1 MADWMDQGIAAI
13 QEYDP
18 IYGAGDTILGLGSH
32 MLHGAARGWGG
43 LITLG
48 ATGSFD
54 AAEDTIQNYQVPSWL
69 PEYHVQSGAGQGV
82 MGGLEWFFTEY
93 DKGVKQFTDLI
104 AKGESPFIPKA
115 MQGPKLA
122 SIMYTGYM
130 AIPLTIGL
138 VRGGRGPLPVRGYDK
153 KSIRNAIKNHAAMY
167 RDSAVM
173 SKIFREAN
181 PKLWEQFRQEGTLSK
196 NLDRMGVT
204 MEKATNELNVVVD
217 NVSRSMSRAGVED
230 ATGALGTFHPP
241 RGRMD
246 FESGGVFP
254 WAPEVVSGRSLGDG
268 TYAAGYRS
276 LFNRDRQPSIAEK
289 NISQE
294 SLEAVFKDSDSNFI
308 LFETT
313 NIDILNM
320 FNERVGYEYGFGM
333 GGNLGARH
341 MVDVP
346 AGSAKEMAAFVTD
359 RSRKGTQGAEN
370 MDKGF
375 MLIRVPAGKTKAD
388 LQADPINAMYNK
400 IKADRAIENN
410 PQLSTADA
418 NVIKDGIHMTW
429 DWGVRR
435 YGPTTGSQPVLM
447 GSVRDG
453 NLYSP
458 KGTQYSHDQTLGGYR
473 TPKQAEEGGPVISL
487 NPKETSINEA
497 YTDVPGVGR
506 LKNPERVRP
515 EDMSDAQAMSALRN
529 IFGEDIAALSDS
541 ALKTKWKEVLKGFK
555 NYKAKVKEK
564 RRIKPGLVSTLD
576 HELVHWR
583 DYLEHRMLSKE
594 QVGGE
599 MFAGELMPQ
608 PLAKDWRGELRPLE
622 QGSDAAYRSGNNPA
636 MRKLSY
642 ELLGAVEK
650 AKWNFNLR
658 NEATSLNKTW
668 NFKTDKWQP
677 TAKEWSELSP
687 LEIQKIIDGSDMFG
701 RLNPIELTPRL
712 IELHELQ
719 QKTGLSFSEIF
730 GPSREGIEAPTLP
743 SGVRDLAIGMR
754 SLMEGDLTQFNILA
768 SNPAKMET
776 FLSDKFTPLIEF
788 TNPAP
793 KSSPA
798 QMGIDLTGSAASIPF
813 LIDQYKPEW
822 QGLINAGTNQITAGK
837 LAAAGMQ

>member
-1 MADWMDQGIAAI
+1 MVDWMDQGIAAI
-13 QEYDP
+13 QQHDP
-18 IYGAGDTILGLGSH
+18 AYGAGDTILGLGSH
-32 MLHGAARGWGG
+32 MLHGAARGIGG

-54 AAEDTIQNYQVPSWL
+54 AATDTIQNYQAPSWL

-82 MGGLEWFFTEY
+82 MAGMEWFFTGY

-104 AKGESPFIPKA
+104 ATGDAPFIPKEI
-115 MQGPKLA
+115 QGPKLA

-130 AIPLTIGL
+130 AIPFAVG
-138 VRGGRGPLPVRGYDK
+138 VRTKGTGPLPVRGYDK

-181 PKLWEQFRQEGTLSK
+181 PKLWEQYRQEGTLSTH
-196 NLDRMGVT
+196 LDRMGMT
-204 MEKATNELNVVVD
+204 MEKATNQLNVVVD
-217 NVSRSMSRAGVED
+217 NVSRSMPEAGMAV
-230 ATGALGTFHPP
+230 GGTFTPP

-254 WAPEVVSGRSLGDG
+254 WAPEVVSGN
-268 TYAAGYRS
+268 YRP
-276 LFNRDRQPSIAEK
+276 FNYRDRQPSIAEK

-313 NIDILNM
+313 NTDILNM
-320 FNERVGYEYGFGM
+320 FNERVGYEYGFPM

-341 MVDVP
+341 MVDIP
-346 AGSAKEMAAFVTD
+346 SGSAKEMAAFVTD
-359 RSRKGTQGAEN
+359 RVSTGTQGIGN

-388 LQADPINAMYNK
+388 LKADPINEMYNK
-400 IKADRAIENN
+400 IKTDQAIRNN

-418 NVIKDGIHMTW
+418 NIIKDGIHMTW

-435 YGPTTGSQPVLM
+435 YGPTTGSKPVLM

-458 KGTQYSHDQTLGGYR
+458 KGTQYSHDQNLGGFK
-473 TPKQAEEGGPVISL
+473 TLKQAEEGGPVIAL
-487 NPKETSINEA
+487 NPKERSISETYA
-497 YTDVPGVGR
+497 DVPGVGR
-506 LKNPERVRP
+506 LKNPEVVLP
-515 EDMSDAQAMSALRN
+515 ENMSNAQAKATLRRL
-529 IFGEDIAALSDS
+529 GEVSESLSDS
-541 ALKTKWKEVLKGFK
+541 AFKAKWKEVLKGFE

-564 RRIKPGLVSTLD
+564 RRTKPELVDILD

-583 DYLEHRMLSKE
+583 DYLEHMMLSKE
-594 QVGGE
+594 QVGGQ
-599 MFAGELMPQ
+599 MFGGELMPN
-608 PLAKDWRGELRPLE
+608 PLIRDWQGNMRPLE
-622 QGSDAAYRSGNNPA
+622 RGVDAAYRSGNNPA
-636 MRKLSY
+636 MRKLSN

-650 AKWNFNLR
+650 RKWNFNLR
-658 NEATSLNKTW
+658 NGAPELNKTW
-668 NFKTDKWQP
+668 NFRTEEWQP
-677 TAKEWSELSP
+677 TAKEWSELSV
-687 LEIQKIIDGSDMFG
+687 LEKNQIIGNSEWFG
-701 RLNPIELTPRL
+701 MLNPVELTPRL
-712 IELHELQ
+712 RELHKYQ
-719 QKTGLSFSEIF
+719 QETGLSLSEIF
-730 GPSREGIEAPTLP
+730 GPSREGIEAPNLP
-743 SGVRDLAIGMR
+743 SGVNDLAIGMR
-754 SLMEGDLTQFNILA
+754 SLMEGDLTQLNILA
-768 SNPAKMET
+768 GNPAKMEA
-776 FLSDKFTPLIEF
+776 FLSDKFAPLIEF

-813 LIDQYKPEW
+813 LIDQYKPDW

-837 LAAAGMQ
+837 LSAAGMQ

>member
-13 QEYDP
+13 QQHDP
-18 IYGAGDTILGLGSH
+18 AYGVGDTILGLGSH
-32 MLHGAARGWGG
+32 MLHGAARGIGG

-54 AAEDTIQNYQVPSWL
+54 AATDTIQNYQAPSWL

-82 MGGLEWFFTEY
+82 MAGMEWFFTGY

-104 AKGESPFIPKA
+104 ATGDAPFIPKEI
-115 MQGPKLA
+115 QGPKLA

-130 AIPLTIGL
+130 AIPFAVGIRT
-138 VRGGRGPLPVRGYDK
+138 RGAGPLPVRGYDK

-181 PKLWEQFRQEGTLSK
+181 PKLWEQYRQEGTLSTH
-196 NLDRMGVT
+196 LDRMGMT
-204 MEKATNELNVVVD
+204 MEKATNQLNVVVD
-217 NVSRSMSRAGVED
+217 NVSRAMPAEGK
-230 ATGALGTFHPP
+230 GAVAGTFSPP

-254 WAPEVVSGRSLGDG
+254 WAPEVVSGN
-268 TYAAGYRS
+268 YRP
-276 LFNRDRQPSIAEK
+276 FNYRDRQPSIAEK

-313 NIDILNM
+313 NTDILNM
-320 FNERVGYEYGFGM
+320 FNERVGYEYGFPM

-359 RSRKGTQGAEN
+359 RARKGTQGIGN

-388 LQADPINAMYNK
+388 LQADPINKMYNK

-458 KGTQYSHDQTLGGYR
+458 KGTQYSHDQNLGGFK
-473 TPKQAEEGGPVISL
+473 TLKEAEEGGPVIAL
-487 NPKETSINEA
+487 NPKETSIRNETYA
-497 YTDVPGVGR
+497 DVPGVGR

-515 EDMSDAQAMSALRN
+515 EDMSDAQAMSTLRN
-529 IFGEDIAALSDS
+529 IFREDIAALSDS
-541 ALKTKWKEVLKGFK
+541 ALKTKWKEVLKGFE

-564 RRIKPGLVSTLD
+564 RSTKPELVNTLD

-583 DYLEHRMLSKE
+583 DYLEHMMLSKE
-594 QVGGE
+594 QVGGQ
-599 MFAGELMPQ
+599 MFGGELMPN
-608 PLAKDWRGELRPLE
+608 PLIRDWQGNMRPLE
-622 QGSDAAYRSGNNPA
+622 LGVDAAYRSGNNPA
-636 MRKLSY
+636 MKKLSN

-650 AKWNFNLR
+650 RKWNFNLR
-658 NEATSLNKTW
+658 NEAAELNKTW

-677 TAKEWSELSP
+677 TAKKWSELSQM
-687 LEIQKIIDGSDMFG
+687 EKNKIIGNSEWFG
-701 RLNPIELTPRL
+701 MLNPVELTPRL
-712 IELHELQ
+712 RELYKYQ
-719 QKTGLSFSEIF
+719 QETGLSLSQIF
-730 GPSREGIEAPTLP
+730 GRSREGIEGLNLP
-743 SGVRDLAIGMR
+743 SGVNDLAIGMR
-754 SLMEGDLTQFNILA
+754 SLMESDLTQFNILA
-768 SNPAKMET
+768 GNPAKMEA
-776 FLSDKFTPLIEF
+776 FLSDKFAPLIEF

>member
-1 MADWMDQGIAAI
+1 
-13 QEYDP
+13 
-18 IYGAGDTILGLGSH
+18 
-32 MLHGAARGWGG
+32 
-43 LITLG
+43 
-48 ATGSFD
+48 
-54 AAEDTIQNYQVPSWL
+54 
-69 PEYHVQSGAGQGV
+69 
-82 MGGLEWFFTEY
+82 
-93 DKGVKQFTDLI
+93 
-104 AKGESPFIPKA
+104 
-115 MQGPKLA
+115 
-122 SIMYTGYM
+122 
-130 AIPLTIGL
+130 
-138 VRGGRGPLPVRGYDK
+138 
-153 KSIRNAIKNHAAMY
+153 
-167 RDSAVM
+167 
-173 SKIFREAN
+173 
-181 PKLWEQFRQEGTLSK
+181 
-196 NLDRMGVT
+196 
-204 MEKATNELNVVVD
+204 VVVD
-217 NVSRSMSRAGVED
+217 NVSRSMPEEGTAVG
-230 ATGALGTFHPP
+230 GTFSPP

-254 WAPEVVSGRSLGDG
+254 WAPEAVTGRSLGDG

-313 NIDILNM
+313 NTDILNM
-320 FNERVGYEYGFGM
+320 FNERVGYEYGFPM

-346 AGSAKEMAAFVTD
+346 SGSAKEMAAFVTD
-359 RSRKGTQGAEN
+359 RARKGTQGIGN

-388 LQADPINAMYNK
+388 LKADPINEMFNK
-400 IKADRAIENN
+400 IKTDRAIENN

-418 NVIKDGIHMTW
+418 NIIKDGIHMTW
-429 DWGVRR
+429 DWGVKR

-458 KGTQYSHDQTLGGYR
+458 KGTQYSHDQNVGGFKTL
-473 TPKQAEEGGPVISL
+473 KQAEEGGPVIAL
-487 NPKETSINEA
+487 NPKEMYIRNETYA
-497 YTDVPGVGR
+497 DVPGVGR
-506 LKNPERVRP
+506 LKNPEVVLP
-515 EDMSDAQAMSALRN
+515 ENMSNAQAKATLRN

-564 RRIKPGLVSTLD
+564 RRTKPGLVNILD

-583 DYLEHRMLSKE
+583 DYLEHMMLSKE
-594 QVGGE
+594 QVGGQ
-599 MFAGELMPQ
+599 MFGGELMPN
-608 PLAKDWRGELRPLE
+608 PLIRDWQGSMRPLE
-622 QGSDAAYRSGNNPA
+622 QGVEAAYRSGNNPA
-636 MRKLSY
+636 MKKLSN
-642 ELLGAVEK
+642 ELIGAVEK
-650 AKWNFNLR
+650 RKWNFNLR
-658 NEATSLNKTW
+658 NEASELNKTW
-668 NFKTDKWQP
+668 NFRTEKWQP
-677 TAKEWSELSP
+677 TAKEWSELSA
-687 LEIQKIIDGSDMFG
+687 LEKNKIIGNSEWYG

-712 IELHELQ
+712 RELHKYQ
-719 QKTGLSFSEIF
+719 QETGLSLSEIF
-730 GPSREGIEAPTLP
+730 GRSREGIEGLNLP
-743 SGVRDLAIGMR
+743 SGVNDLAIGMR

-768 SNPAKMET
+768 GNPAKMEA

-813 LIDQYKPEW
+813 LIDQYKPDW

-837 LAAAGMQ
+837 LSAAGMQ